1 MDFVKNFAAQNHTK
15 RERRC
20 APCGSTIK
28 NMLHVIL
35 NEIRSCFRNGS
46 TLFFSILFPSLCT
59 FFLGTLLESIEVADS
74 VVGELNIAYCIE
86 TSDYSADAFEEF
98 ILALDE
104 EEVVSAEKI
113 TADELER
120 AAEKYSAAVKLNG
133 SEITI
138 YNGTSAVQNRTVKA
152 LIDGYNQTA
161 AAYMSVVET
170 NPQALMGTEL
180 PEDNYVQPHDFG
192 RTRTMMDYYAVAM
205 TVVIVF
211 FGSCIAGA
219 SAYSDEYA
227 NSTIL
232 RLNSAPISK
241 TAVYFGKILGYLP
254 LVLVQVGTVMVAST
268 LFFGAHYCNDLGGNL
283 MLFTMFVC
291 SSLALLAV
299 GVLLNLLFEKMQPW
313 AVLMPLLWVMLF
325 FSGVFQKDIEI
336 KGVSDYFPSRIILDA
351 AFDLTV
357 FSRNGKALNVTVWS
371 IIIFAA
377 LIILGC
383 IKVNSRRKNT

>member
-1 MDFVKNFAAQNHTK
+1 
-15 RERRC
+15 
-20 APCGSTIK
+20 
-28 NMLHVIL
+28 MLRVIL
-35 NEIRSCFRNGS
+35 NEIRSCFRNGT

-59 FFLGTLLESIEVADS
+59 FFLGTLLEGIEVADS

-98 ILALDE
+98 ILALDG
-104 EEVVSAEKI
+104 EEVVNAEKI
-113 TADELER
+113 TEGELES

-138 YNGTSAVQNRTVKA
+138 YNGTNAVQNRTVKA

-161 AAYMSVVET
+161 AAYMSVAET
-170 NPQALMGTEL
+170 KPQALMGIEL
-180 PEDNYVQPHDFG
+180 SDDNYVQPHDFG

-205 TVVIVF
+205 TIVIVF

-241 TAVYFGKILGYLP
+241 TMVYFGKVLGYLP
-254 LVLVQVGTVMVAST
+254 LVLVQVGTVMIVST
-268 LFFGAHYCNDLGGNL
+268 LFFGAHYCSDLGGNL
-283 MLFTMFVC
+283 LLFAMFVC
-291 SSLALLAV
+291 SSLALLGV
-299 GVLLNLLFEKMQPW
+299 GVLLNLLFPKMQPW

-325 FSGVFQKDIEI
+325 FSGVFQMDIKIE
-336 KGVSDYFPSRIILDA
+336 GVTDYLPSRIILDA

-357 FSRNGKALNVTVWS
+357 FSRTDKAVSVTVWS
-371 IIIFAA
+371 IVIFAA
-377 LIILGC
+377 LISLGC
-383 IKVNSRRKNT
+383 IKVNSRRKNA

>member
-1 MDFVKNFAAQNHTK
+1 
-15 RERRC
+15 
-20 APCGSTIK
+20 
-28 NMLHVIL
+28 MLQVIL

-59 FFLGTLLESIEVADS
+59 FFLGTLLEGIEVADS
-74 VVGELNIAYCIE
+74 VVGELNLAYCIE
-86 TSDYSADAFEEF
+86 DSGYSAEAFEEF

-104 EEVVSAEKI
+104 EDVVSAEKI
-113 TADELER
+113 SANELES
-120 AAEKYSAAVKLNG
+120 AAEKYSAAVKLSG

-138 YNGTSAVQNRTVKA
+138 YNGTNAVQNRTVKA

-161 AAYMSVVET
+161 AAYMSIAET
-170 NPQALMGTEL
+170 NPMALMNIEL
-180 PEDNYVQPHDFG
+180 SEENYVKPHDFG
-192 RTRTMMDYYAVAM
+192 RTRTMMDYYAVSM

-219 SAYSDEYA
+219 SAYSDESA
-227 NSTIL
+227 NNTIL

-241 TAVYFGKILGYLP
+241 TVVYFGKIIGYLP
-254 LVLVQVGTVMVAST
+254 LVLVQVGTVMVVST
-268 LFFGAHYCNDLGGNL
+268 LFFGAHYCSEPVGNL
-283 MLFTMFVC
+283 MLFAMFVC

-325 FSGVFQKDIEI
+325 FSGVFQKDIAIE
-336 KGVSDYFPSRIILDA
+336 GVSDYLPSRIILDA

-357 FSRNGKALNVTVWS
+357 FSRNGKAVSVTVWS
-371 IIIFAA
+371 IVIFAA
-377 LIILGC
+377 LIVLGC
-383 IKVNSRRKNT
+383 IKVNSRRKNA

>member
-1 MDFVKNFAAQNHTK
+1 
-15 RERRC
+15 
-20 APCGSTIK
+20 
-28 NMLHVIL
+28 MLKIIL
-35 NEIRSCFRNGS
+35 NEMRSCFRSGT

-104 EEVVSAEKI
+104 EEVVNAEEI
-113 TADELER
+113 TAGELES
-120 AAEKYSAAVKLNG
+120 AAEKYSAAVKLSG

-138 YNGTSAVQNRTVKA
+138 YNGTNDVQNRTVKA

-161 AAYMSVVET
+161 AAYMSVAET
-170 NPQALMGTEL
+170 NPMALMSIEL
-180 PEDNYVQPHDFG
+180 SEDSYVQPHDFG

-219 SAYSDEYA
+219 CTYTGERDDHTIDRLYS
-227 NSTIL
+227 S
-232 RLNSAPISK
+232 PVSK
-241 TAVYFGKILGYLP
+241 TAVYFGKILGCMP
-254 LVLVQVGTVMVAST
+254 LVLVQVGTVMIVST
-268 LFFGAHYCNDLGGNL
+268 LFFGAHYCATLGENL
-283 MLFTMFVC
+283 LLFAMFVC
-291 SSLALLAV
+291 SSLALLGV
-299 GVLLNLLFEKMQPW
+299 GVLVNLLFPKMQPW
-313 AVLMPLLWVMLF
+313 AVLMPVLWVMLF
-325 FSGVFQKDIEI
+325 FSGVFQKDIAIE
-336 KGVSDYFPSRIILDA
+336 GVTDYLPSRIILDA

-357 FSRNGKALNVTVWS
+357 FSRTDKALSVTVWS
-371 IIIFAA
+371 IVIFAA

-383 IKVNSRRKNT
+383 IKVNSRRKSV